1 MLSPRLTFFA
11 ALALTLSFST
21 VASAGSATDFSARTR
36 PVSVAVVGDSLAND
50 LGNGMEDI
58 FARKRNVHVIKQTRF
73 ATGLVRTDFFNWN
86 ATVRNALKHG
96 DANILVVVIGGNDHQ
111 PIRVNGRR
119 LDPLSKAWRAEYAL
133 RVGRF
138 MDTVKHSRAKLYW
151 VGLPNVRSAKLAH
164 GYRAMNQIYKREA
177 ARHGFVY
184 IDIWNK
190 FHAKDAAYSSFGKSL
205 EGVRRRIRMEDGMH
219 FTEDGR
225 KLFAAYIARAVGLR

>member
-1 MLSPRLTFFA
+1 MAFPRILSTALL
-11 ALALTLSFST
+11 ALALTQSLP
-21 VASAGSATDFSARTR
+21 AQAR

-58 FARKRNVHVIKQTRF
+58 FAKRRNVHVIKQTRF
-73 ATGLVRTDFFNWN
+73 ATGLVRTDYFNWN
-86 ATVRNALKHG
+86 ATVRNALRHG

-111 PIRVNGRR
+111 PIRINGRR
-119 LDPLSKAWRAEYAL
+119 LDPLSKAWRAEYAR

-151 VGLPNVRSAKLAH
+151 VGLPDVRSEKLAR

-177 ARHGFVY
+177 ARHKFTY

-190 FHAKDAAYSSFGKSL
+190 FHTPDGAYSSFGKSL
-205 EGVRRRIRMEDGMH
+205 EGVKRRIRKEDGMH
-219 FTEDGR
+219 FTEPGR
-225 KLFAAYIARAVGLR
+225 KLFAAYVARAIGLR